1 MRDRLLLGLA
11 RFHANHPWR
20 MVLIVIVLTIIFSIA
35 SSQLSITMRWS
46 DLLPQD
52 DPRTVQFN
60 SIVEDFKTSTS
71 LTIIV
76 QGEKE
81 RIKQFADE
89 LAPRIVETIHKKKND
104 EIDANVAKL
113 ESQIEKLQEKSKDTS
128 DLEKEIEALLAV
140 KDRKLFQRVDYRLNM
155 DFLRDHA
162 MMLIKKDDLE
172 NLQDIFYSPNLT
184 DLLTHYNNAFEKE
197 YSGREESISSR
208 EKEDGAVATLDG
220 IDNFLAYLQAR
231 ADGETVSGNETQ
243 KAVDKL
249 LFGDP
254 YFLSYY
260 QKALALNAIP
270 TFELT
275 DIELVVA
282 GVEAVDEILT
292 EMAKAY
298 PDVKA
303 GSTGFLA
310 IARDEMVY
318 SQQSLGITSLIAVIA
333 IFFLLVISFRMWT
346 APLLA
351 LSTLLIGTI
360 WAIGAAVLVVGQLN
374 IMTQMMTV
382 ILFGLGIDFSIHLIS
397 GFTERRAAGDSILH
411 AMEQTFLKS
420 GKGVLTGAITTAIAF
435 LTLVVAHS
443 RGMKEMGL
451 VTGFGLLAILLAT
464 LLMLPSLMVFRERR
478 LEKNRIAGKK
488 KAHVNRDISFSF
500 LGGITERMATNYGFT
515 ILTVI
520 LITIAMVWFSSKMT
534 FDSNYMNIEPEG
546 LTSIALQDTVMDKF
560 DLSMDFALIT
570 ADSPAESRQL
580 VDQYKEFSSVAMV
593 EDISNY
599 LPSSEQQQ
607 KRIPL
612 IEDIRLKMSSAVI
625 QKALPASGYNT
636 FRQELE
642 RLQFNIIEMQD
653 MAFIGGQDKV
663 DDKCKSIVGDPD
675 DDNSVDKIAAFLDRV
690 QDNSIIAAIF
700 QDYQKDFAPRFKE
713 SVLNMCHT
721 EEITLNDLPD
731 DILDQYSNDKRD
743 KFLVTVYPAGSIWQ
757 DAHFLNQFVDDMES
771 VTEKA
776 TGMPVVFRALM
787 QIIGDDGRTAMIF
800 TLIIVFIL
808 LWIDFGKP
816 GYALLALTPLGI
828 GVVWMVGLMY
838 LTRQQFTVMNVM
850 GLPMIL
856 GIGIDDGV
864 HAVHRWISEGKRNLY
879 TVFSSTGKA
888 ILLTSLTTMLA
899 FGSLI
904 FSIWRGFGQL
914 GAALFVG
921 VAACFLTTVIILPG
935 IIGLLNRNRKI

>member
-1 MRDRLLLGLA
+1 ML
-11 RFHANHPWR
+11 
-20 MVLIVIVLTIIFSIA
+20 LIVIALTLFFTLA
-35 SSQLSITMRWS
+35 STQLSVTMRWS
-46 DLLPQD
+46 DLLPQE

-60 SIVEDFKTSTS
+60 KIVDDFKTSTS

-76 QGEKE
+76 QGEE
-81 RIKQFADE
+81 EDIKKFADE
-89 LAPRIVETIHKKKND
+89 LAPRIIEAVDQKANEK
-104 EIDANVAKL
+104 IDSQISKL
-113 ESQIEKLQEKSKDTS
+113 EAQIEKQKAKNKDVSKLENQIQELLEGKDY
-128 DLEKEIEALLAV
+128 E
-140 KDRKLFQRVDYRLNM
+140 LFQRVDYRLDM
-155 DFLRDHA
+155 DFMRDHA

-172 NLQDIFYSPNLT
+172 NLQDIFFSPNLN
-184 DLLTHYNNAFEKE
+184 DLLTNYNNAFEKE
-197 YSGREESISSR
+197 YIGREESISTR

-220 IDNFLAYLQAR
+220 IDNFLTYLQNL
-231 ADGETVSGNETQ
+231 ADGQPVSDDATQ
-243 KAVDKL
+243 TAVDKL

-254 YFLSYY
+254 YFLSYD
-260 QKALALNAIP
+260 QHALAINAIP

-275 DIELVVA
+275 DIALVIA
-282 GVEAVDEILT
+282 GVEAVDAIIA
-292 EMAKAY
+292 EMAHEY
-298 PDVKA
+298 PDVEA

-318 SQQSLGITSLIAVIA
+318 SEQSLGVTSLIAVIA

-351 LSTLLIGTI
+351 LFTLLIGTI
-360 WAIGAAVLVVGQLN
+360 WAIGAAALVVGQLN

-397 GFTERRAAGDSILH
+397 GFTERRAAGDTILE

-420 GKGVLTGAITTAIAF
+420 GKGVLTGALTTALAF
-435 LTLVVAHS
+435 LTLIVAHS

-464 LLMLPSLMVFRERR
+464 FLMLPSLMVFRERR
-478 LEKNRIAGKK
+478 LEKKRESGKT
-488 KAHVNRDISFSF
+488 KAHVKQDISFGF
-500 LGGITERMATNYGFT
+500 LGNITEKMAKNYGFT
-515 ILTVI
+515 ILSAL
-520 LITIAMVWFSSKMT
+520 LITILMLWFSSQMT

-570 ADSPAESRQL
+570 ADSPEESQEL
-580 VDQYKEFSSVAMV
+580 VNQYKEFSSVAMV

-607 KRIPL
+607 QRIPL
-612 IEDIRLKMSSAVI
+612 IEDIRAKMSSAVI
-625 QKALPASGYNT
+625 QKILPASGYTT

-663 DDKCKSIVGDPD
+663 DDKCKTIVGNPD
-675 DDNSVDKIAAFLDRV
+675 DKNSVDKIAEFLEIV
-690 QDNSIIAAIF
+690 QDDNIISTIF
-700 QDYQKDFAPRFKE
+700 KNYQKDFAPRFKE

-731 DILDQYSNDKRD
+731 DILDQYSNDNRD

-757 DAHFLNQFVDDMES
+757 DAQFLNQFSDDMES
-771 VTEKA
+771 VTNRA
-776 TGMPVVFRALM
+776 TGMPVVFRALI
-787 QIIGDDGRTAMIF
+787 QVIGSDGKTAMLF
-800 TLIIVFIL
+800 TVIIVFIL

-816 GYALLALTPLGI
+816 GYALLALLPLAI
-828 GVVWMVGLMY
+828 GVIWMIGLMY

-864 HAVHRWISEGKRNLY
+864 HAVHRWISEGRKNLY

-921 VAACFLTTVIILPG
+921 VAACFLATVIVLPG
-935 IIGLLNRNRKI
+935 IIGVINRNREI